1 MIRTVYGCPA
11 TAPHARHD
19 WTSARFGRVSCDG
32 LDTPPAP
39 AAPLTPW
46 QRSERF
52 ATMRDA
58 QRQAWERREEADYM
72 ASVRPSI
79 TSPVL
84 REFSAEDI
92 STLRA
97 EAAQWEHLA
106 AWLSASVRTA

>member
-1 MIRTVYGCPA
+1 MVTLFV
-11 TAPHARHD
+11 
-19 WTSARFGRVSCDG
+19 
-32 LDTPPAP
+32 PAP
-39 AAPLTPW
+39 VAPLTTW

-72 ASVRPSI
+72 ASVRPTI

-92 STLRA
+92 RALRT

-106 AWLSASVRTA
+106 AWLSESVRTA

>member
-1 MIRTVYGCPA
+1 MLYI
-11 TAPHARHD
+11 
-19 WTSARFGRVSCDG
+19 
-32 LDTPPAP
+32 PAP